1 MEYSDFIANVGL
13 MLSKFDGG
21 KLLVPT
27 LGGKSLFLVYVAE
40 GKLNIVNSG
49 GKTYAFKAAEYNA
62 IRDRFLKSPAFV
74 AFKTCNYTR
83 TDDKARCIGWTN
95 GNGNQNEIY
104 WGYLPAVFRE
114 LYARNKILVG
124 NTEAYGSLDANSYK
138 PVDWSAFAATIKID
152 DIINSISSSQLKLK
166 VAPAS
171 FLEAKNKVCSFLTG
185 SNWDMLC
192 TVWSD
197 VANTV
202 KDEALRSII
211 LIILE
216 LIRAKIIE
224 CFKAWE
230 KGRKNKYSHRNC
242 KKCPRN
248 K

>member
-1 MEYSDFIANVGL
+1 MEYSDFIAKVGL

-49 GKTYAFKAAEYNA
+49 GITYAFSETEYNA
-62 IRDRFLKSPAFV
+62 IRDRLFNSPAFV

-83 TDDKARCIGWTN
+83 TYGKARCIGWTN
-95 GNGNQNEIY
+95 ENGNKNEFY

-114 LYARNKILVG
+114 LYARNNVAVG
-124 NTEAYGSLDANSYK
+124 DTEVYGSLDMNSYK
-138 PVDWSAFAATIKID
+138 PVDWTAFAASIKID
-152 DIINSISSSQLKLK
+152 DIINSILSSQLKLK

-171 FLEAKNKVCSFLTG
+171 FLNAKNKVCSFLTG

-192 TVWSD
+192 TIWSD
-197 VANTV
+197 VANTI

-224 CFKAWE
+224 CFKEWE
-230 KGRKNKYSHRNC
+230 KERKNNYPRRNC
-242 KKCPRN
+242 SKCPRN